1 MLELANL
8 VHRFRSD
15 EALMLAYQHGD
26 ASAFEC
32 LYRRHKDSLYTFLYR
47 SCPRPGIVED
57 VAQEAWEA
65 VINAASR
72 YEASAKFRTWLFQI
86 GRRRLADYWRR
97 KDNQLENMDQVPE
110 PPANGDEEPYSDL
123 QHQILLAIA
132 ELPGEQ
138 RDALLLQEQ
147 GFTVSEIADITG
159 SGEETIKSRLRYA
172 RKQLKEKLGERLGD
186 TL

>member
-1 MLELANL
+1 MLNL

-15 EALMLAYQHGD
+15 EALMLAYQQGD

-32 LYRRHKDSLYTFLYR
+32 LYHRHKDSLYTFLYR

-72 YEASAKFRTWLFQI
+72 YEASARFKTWLFQI

-97 KDNQLENMDQVPE
+97 KDNQLENMEQIPE
-110 PPANGDEEPYSDL
+110 PASNNQEEPYSDIQRQVL
-123 QHQILLAIA
+123 IAIA

-147 GFTVSEIADITG
+147 GFSISEIADITG

-172 RKQLKEKLGERLGD
+172 RQQLKEALGERLGD
-186 TL
+186 TV